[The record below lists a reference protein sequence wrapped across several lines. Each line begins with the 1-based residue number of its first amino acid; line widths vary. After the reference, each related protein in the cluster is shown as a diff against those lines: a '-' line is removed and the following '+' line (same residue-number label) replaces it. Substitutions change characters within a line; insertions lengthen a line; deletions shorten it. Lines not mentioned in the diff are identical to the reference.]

1 MPVKLFSLR
10 NVPDDEVEEIR
21 ELLTKNGI
29 TYYETPGGNWGISMP
44 AIWLHNEDQRQRAES
59 LIQTYQRERLIRA
72 REQYEQLEKKGNI
85 ETIVDKIKEDPIR
98 FLIYLAIAFI
108 VLYISTI
115 PFIDM
120 WAKSY
125 RG

>member
-10 NVPDDEVEEIR
+10 NVPDDEAEEIR

-44 AIWLHNEDQRQRAES
+44 AIWLQNEDQLQRAEY
-59 LIQTYQRERLIRA
+59 LIQKYQRERLIRV

-85 ETIVDKIKEDPIR
+85 ETMVDKIKEDPIR

-108 VLYISTI
+108 VLYISTK
-115 PFIDM
+115 PFIDL

-125 RG
+125 RS

>member
-10 NVPDDEVEEIR
+10 NVPDDEAEEIR
-21 ELLTKNGI
+21 ELLSNNGI
-29 TYYETPGGNWGISMP
+29 AYYETPAGNWGISMP
-44 AIWLHNEDQRQRAES
+44 AIWLRNKDQLQKAKY
-59 LIQTYQRERLIRA
+59 LIQEYQSNRAIRA
-72 REQYEQLEKKGNI
+72 REQYEQLGRKGNL
-85 ETIVDKIKEDPIR
+85 ETIFDKIKEDPIR
-98 FLIYLAIAFI
+98 FLIYLAIVFI
-108 VLYISTI
+108 VLYISTK